1 LPETRRTAEIMLRRM
16 AAEGRGDLILAVAK
30 NHPHVAAFLSRDPR
44 LDVAVVP
51 AIAKVPVT
59 RPRLRDGRALGDDV
73 IERVL
78 EMLALSHV
86 DAPYAGLED
95 VRAACEPRSLGEM
108 VWDLAALA
116 DGGGRASRSQAYPDW
131 MRHAVAH
138 FGDDT
143 VIRRL
148 TPALKHPQIYRVLE
162 ALTQRGVRSAAM
174 ELATAYER
182 GDAPQSMERV
192 ATAMNRSVDEL
203 VETIVPTTALEDDG
217 TTVLRHGARTL
228 RVGFDTTL
236 APILF
241 DGETRLAAL
250 PRARKDDDPIALR
263 LARERW
269 EELKE
274 DVRTIAH
281 LRARSLENAMRT
293 GQHMPAAR
301 FLAGWVAHPLGKH
314 AARAIVWAA
323 ERDGALVTFRV
334 ADDGTFAD
342 AHDEV
347 LTLDPGELVRV
358 PHPAELPRETVDAWL
373 RIFGDYG
380 LIQPVVQLART
391 PMALGP
397 GEAETAS
404 VIERA
409 VDRPILWHTVARVL
423 REQGTYA
430 RALTRC
436 EGVAHFDLDTKWAGR
451 QSLVKNIKLS
461 FRLQNSRDNIPLSRV
476 DPVERD
482 ESLYVMRLLLEG

>member
-1 LPETRRTAEIMLRRM
+1 M
-16 AAEGRGDLILAVAK
+16 G
-30 NHPHVAAFLSRDPR
+30 
-44 LDVAVVP
+44 
-51 AIAKVPVT
+51 
-59 RPRLRDGRALGDDV
+59 
-73 IERVL
+73 
-78 EMLALSHV
+78 
-86 DAPYAGLED
+86 
-95 VRAACEPRSLGEM
+95 
-108 VWDLAALA
+108 
-116 DGGGRASRSQAYPDW
+116 
-131 MRHAVAH
+131 
-138 FGDDT
+138 
-143 VIRRL
+143 
-148 TPALKHPQIYRVLE
+148 
-162 ALTQRGVRSAAM
+162 
-174 ELATAYER
+174 LATAYER
-182 GDAPQSMERV
+182 GDAPGNRWSAWPR
-192 ATAMNRSVDEL
+192 AGSNRSVDEL

-347 LTLDPGELVRV
+347 LTLDPGELVHV

-409 VDRPILWHTVARVL
+409 CVEMGPSSGTPSPAFLPRAR
-423 REQGTYA
+423 GTHA
-430 RALTRC
+430 RALHAR
-436 EGVAHFDLDTKWAGR
+436 
-451 QSLVKNIKLS
+451 
-461 FRLQNSRDNIPLSRV
+461 
-476 DPVERD
+476 
-482 ESLYVMRLLLEG
+482 